1 MTINT
6 GEPTI
11 PPVPQQ
17 RNTQKT
23 LLTQSR
29 VEEGQMAR
37 QFLYN
42 IDERVEEIRPLKKEK
57 KRKPGTTDLELRS
70 TLKDDKLEE
79 MSQGPLNR
87 T

>member
-42 IDERVEEIRPLKKEK
+42 RGTRGRNKATEEEEEKKEN
-57 KRKPGTTDLELRS
+57 LVQLI
-70 TLKDDKLEE
+70 
-79 MSQGPLNR
+79 LNYVPK
-87 T
+87 

>member
-11 PPVPQQ
+11 PPVPQP

-42 IDERVEEIRPLKKEK
+42 RGTRERSKATEEEEK
-57 KRKPGTTDLELRS
+57 KKPVTTDLELRS